1 MDYFRE
7 WFVMS
12 VSALLASYG
21 LPTLIAD
28 AADFDGTNDY
38 ILKGSGLTGAVDSKT
53 GIFSAW
59 MRIDGGDGADQAL
72 LEGYTSGSLNLRIRR
87 QANNKFGFI
96 LTPNTGGD
104 GINGIYM
111 QTVNTYLAS
120 ATWLHVLM
128 SWDLGAVVSHMYI
141 NDVSDKAVSYIGD
154 ALGDYTHTAWGLMS
168 GSSGLPF
175 FNGCA
180 AEFYFAPNQY
190 LDFSIEANRRKFIT
204 TSGKPAYLGA
214 DGSIPTGTAPI
225 MYHHLDNGEAVAN
238 FATNRGTGG
247 NFTIT
252 GTLDTASTSPTD

>member
-1 MDYFRE
+1 
-7 WFVMS
+7 MS

-38 ILKGSGLTGAVDSKT
+38 MLRGGGLTGASDSKT

-59 MRIDGGDGADQAL
+59 IRLDAGDASALTILRSTNTTNAFLVLRRTDNCLAIGGDNAAGTEIL
-72 LEGYTSGSLNLRIRR
+72 LLKS
-87 QANNKFGFI
+87 
-96 LTPNTGGD
+96 
-104 GINGIYM
+104 
-111 QTVNTYLAS
+111 VNTYITGS
-120 ATWLHVLM
+120 TWLHLLA
-128 SWDLGAVVSHMYI
+128 SWDLANAAGHLYI
-141 NDVSDKAVSYIGD
+141 NDASDISAPTLTNDTI
-154 ALGDYTHTAWGLMS
+154 DYTLADWGVGAAPGGSFLM
-168 GSSGLPF
+168 
-175 FNGCA
+175 NGCM
-180 AEFYFAPNQY
+180 AEMYFAPGQY
-190 LDFSIEANRRKFIT
+190 LDFSIELNRRKFIT